1 MTDGRGRACG
11 ALVLSILT
19 ILLGAAAAVSGRQ
32 VFRGRTDLV
41 VLNVTVS
48 DAAGR
53 LVPGLEQTEFQ
64 VFEDGVLQTVTNF
77 TREPQPIALA
87 ILLDSSVS
95 MESKLKTAQE
105 AAIGFAK
112 RLTSRDV
119 AEIIDF
125 DTYAQVLQTF
135 TADAD
140 KLEAAIRRTEA
151 GGSTALYN
159 ALYIAFNEFKKERA
173 RAPEE
178 VRRHAVVVLSD
189 GEDTSSVV
197 SFDLVLDEAKR
208 SEVMTYGIG
217 IRPKETGPG
226 PTRAWN
232 QAAFVLRTISFET
245 GGKSFT
251 VEDSQS
257 LPAIYDQIAREL
269 ANQYTLGYVS
279 TNQKRDGAWR
289 KITVQMAPPD
299 NRARTKTGYFA
310 PTTPR

>member
-1 MTDGRGRACG
+1 MIHGRRRAWG
-11 ALVLSILT
+11 ALLLT
-19 ILLGAAAAVSGRQ
+19 ILLGAAVSGEQ
-32 VFRGRTDLV
+32 VYRGRTDLV

-48 DAAGR
+48 DVAGR
-53 LVPGLEQTEFQ
+53 LVPGLDLKDFQ
-64 VFEDGVLQTVTNF
+64 VVEDGVLQTVTNF
-77 TREPQPIALA
+77 TRDPQPIALI

-105 AAIGFAK
+105 AAIGFAR
-112 RLTSRDV
+112 RLTSKDV
-119 AEIIDF
+119 AEVIEF
-125 DTYAQVLQTF
+125 DTYTKVQQKF

-140 KLEAAIRRTEA
+140 LLEAAIRRTEA
-151 GGSTALYN
+151 DGSTALYN
-159 ALYIAFNEFKKERA
+159 ALYVAFSEFKKERVLA
-173 RAPEE
+173 LEDI
-178 VRRHAVVVLSD
+178 RRHAVVVLSD

-232 QAAFVLRTISFET
+232 QAEFVLRSFSYET
-245 GGKSFT
+245 GGKSFS
-251 VEDSQS
+251 VGDSKD

-269 ANQYTLGYVS
+269 ANQYTLGYMS

-289 KITVQMAPPD
+289 KVTVQMVPAEA
-299 NRARTKTGYFA
+299 RARTRSGYFA
-310 PTTPR
+310 PSTPR

>member
-1 MTDGRGRACG
+1 MTHGSARAWG
-11 ALVLSILT
+11 ALGLAG
-19 ILLGAAAAVSGRQ
+19 LLGAAVSGEQ

-53 LVPGLEQTEFQ
+53 LVPGLERTDFQ
-64 VFEDGVLQTVTNF
+64 VFEDGVLQSVTNF
-77 TREPQPIALA
+77 TRDPQPIALA
-87 ILLDSSVS
+87 LLLDSSVS

-105 AAIGFAK
+105 AAIGFAR
-112 RLTSRDV
+112 RLTPRDV
-119 AEIIDF
+119 AEVIDF
-125 DTYAQVLQTF
+125 DTFAHVLQPF

-159 ALYIAFNEFKKERA
+159 ALYIAFSEFKKERA
-173 RAPEE
+173 RALEDI
-178 VRRHAVVVLSD
+178 RRQAVVVLSD

-208 SEVMTYGIG
+208 SEVMMYGIG
-217 IRPKETGPG
+217 IRPKEAGPARG
-226 PTRAWN
+226 WN
-232 QAAFVLRTISFET
+232 QAEFVLRSIAYET
-245 GGKSFT
+245 GGRSFT
-251 VEDSQS
+251 VEDSKS

-279 TNQKRDGAWR
+279 TNPKRDGAWR
-289 KITVQMAPPD
+289 KLMVQMTAPEH
-299 NRARTKTGYFA
+299 RARTRTGYFA

>member
-1 MTDGRGRACG
+1 MTHGRKRAWG
-11 ALVLSILT
+11 AVFLT
-19 ILLGAAAAVSGRQ
+19 ILLGAAVSGEQ

-53 LVPGLEQTEFQ
+53 LVPGLEQADFQ
-64 VFEDGVLQTVTNF
+64 IFEDGVLQTVTNF
-77 TREPQPIALA
+77 TRDPQPIALA

-105 AAIGFAK
+105 AAIGFAR
-112 RLTSRDV
+112 RLTAKDV
-119 AEIIDF
+119 AEVIEF
-125 DTYAQVLQTF
+125 DTYAKVLQPF

-151 GGSTALYN
+151 DGSTALYN
-159 ALYIAFNEFKKERA
+159 ALYIAFSEFKKERA
-173 RAPEE
+173 RALEDI
-178 VRRHAVVVLSD
+178 RRHAVVVLSD

-217 IRPKETGPG
+217 IRPKETGPA

-232 QAAFVLRTISFET
+232 QAEFVLRTISYET
-245 GGKSFT
+245 GGKSFS
-251 VEDSQS
+251 VVDSKD

-269 ANQYTLGYVS
+269 ANQYTLGYMS

-289 KITVQMAPPD
+289 KVTVQMAPAEA
-299 NRARTKTGYFA
+299 RARTRTGYFA
-310 PTTPR
+310 PSTPR

>member
-1 MTDGRGRACG
+1 MTDGRMRACG
-11 ALVLSILT
+11 ALFLT
-19 ILLGAAAAVSGRQ
+19 ILVGAAVAVSGQQ

-53 LVPGLEQTEFQ
+53 LVPGLEQTDFQ
-64 VFEDGVLQTVTNF
+64 VFEDGVLQTVTNY
-77 TREPQPIALA
+77 TREPQPVALA

-112 RLTSRDV
+112 RLTPRDV

-125 DTYAQVLQTF
+125 DTYAQVLQPF
-135 TADAD
+135 TADVD

-159 ALYIAFNEFKKERA
+159 ALYIAFSEFKKERA
-173 RAPEE
+173 RALEDI
-178 VRRHAVVVLSD
+178 RRHAVVVLSD

-232 QAAFVLRTISFET
+232 QAEYVLRAISFET

-251 VEDSQS
+251 VEDSKS

-299 NRARTKTGYFA
+299 SRARTKTGYFA
-310 PTTPR
+310 PTLPR

>member
-1 MTDGRGRACG
+1 MIDGRRRAWG
-11 ALVLSILT
+11 ALVLST
-19 ILLGAAAAVSGRQ
+19 LLGAAVSGQQ
-32 VFRGRTDLV
+32 VYHGRTDLV

-48 DAAGR
+48 DSAGR
-53 LVPGLEQTEFQ
+53 LVPGLDQASFQ
-64 VFEDGVLQTVTNF
+64 VFEDGVLQTIQNF
-77 TREPQPIALA
+77 TRDPQPIALA

-105 AAIGFAK
+105 AAIGFAR
-112 RLTSRDV
+112 RLTSKDV
-119 AEIIDF
+119 AEVIDF
-125 DTYAQVLQTF
+125 DTYAQVLQKF
-135 TADAD
+135 TSDVD
-140 KLEAAIRRTEA
+140 KLEAAIRQTEA

-159 ALYIAFNEFKKERA
+159 ALYIAYNEFKKERA
-173 RAPEE
+173 LALGDI
-178 VRRHAVVVLSD
+178 RRHAVVVLSD

-208 SEVMTYGIG
+208 AEVMTYGIG

-232 QAAFVLRTISFET
+232 QAEFVLRTISFET

-251 VEDSQS
+251 VEDSKS

-279 TNQKRDGAWR
+279 TNPKRDGAWR
-289 KITVQMAPPD
+289 KITVQMVPQD

>member
-1 MTDGRGRACG
+1 MTHGRMRACG
-11 ALVLSILT
+11 ALLLT
-19 ILLGAAAAVSGRQ
+19 LLLGAAVSGQ

-48 DAAGR
+48 DAGGR
-53 LVPGLEQTEFQ
+53 LVPGLEQAAFQ

-77 TREPQPIALA
+77 TRDPQPIALA

-95 MESKLKTAQE
+95 MESKLKTAQD
-105 AAIGFAK
+105 AAIGFA
-112 RLTSRDV
+112 RMLTPKDL
-119 AEIIDF
+119 AEVIDF
-125 DTYAQVLQTF
+125 DTYAQLLQPF
-135 TADAD
+135 TADVE

-159 ALYIAFNEFKKERA
+159 ALYIAYSEFKKERA
-173 RAPEE
+173 RALEDI
-178 VRRHAVVVLSD
+178 RRHAVVVLSD

-217 IRPKETGPG
+217 IKPKETGPG

-232 QAAFVLRTISFET
+232 QADYVLRTISYET

-251 VEDSQS
+251 VEDSKS
-257 LPAIYDQIAREL
+257 LPAIYEQIAREL

-289 KITVQMAPPD
+289 KVTVQMTPAEA
-299 NRARTKTGYFA
+299 RARTKTGYFA